1 MVKSLNKDV
10 LAVVDEI
17 VLHIKNTDNY
27 KKYKL
32 LEEKMMQD
40 KDIMERVNMVKKL
53 QKEIVKLEYE
63 KKDIT
68 SKEKE
73 IEQLLRE
80 LDNYPI
86 YQEYNYL
93 LEDLNNLFQEIKLV
107 IEKLFV
113 DAIN

>member
-40 KDIMERVNMVKKL
+40 KDIMERVNRVKKL